1 MEEFRAIVKRYLD
14 VDNLC
19 KAANKTTRDLRETCR
34 GVEVEMVEMITR
46 NPELSKLNKVE
57 LPDKSYIKI
66 DKPGWN
72 KPWSLSKK
80 DFREHLD
87 SFFQMN
93 EGYANADTIYDHV
106 VREQGKKLV
115 STEFAINRLVRE

>member
-1 MEEFRAIVKRYLD
+1 MDHFKAIVKRYLD
-14 VDNLC
+14 ADNLC

-34 GVEVEMVEMITR
+34 AVEVEMVDMIR
-46 NPELSKLNKVE
+46 HNPELSKLNKVE
-57 LPDKSYIKI
+57 LSDKSYIKI

-80 DFREHLD
+80 DFRDHLD

-93 EGYANADTIYDHV
+93 EGYANADSVYEYV

-115 STEFAINRLVRE
+115 SNEFAINRLVRE